1 MEANR
6 ETRMSDHGW
15 GQMNAGVFR
24 TQMTLDLD
32 RAFAAMKS
40 TIAERILIQHI
51 REISWNAS
59 IRKKLTSKDA
69 WPEPIPCELNLT
81 ELSISTGISYRTLGR
96 AKQALLD
103 DRIIIPMRHGVTVNK
118 NVYLWAKSRLTS
130 VQVAY
135 AKEGQTVSH
144 PRVTSQL
151 TNKEHSDKSE
161 HAPRQTVTQTEGET
175 RFGHDLSQCSA
186 VHYDNLRPLTVSNDC
201 FTPSTVISKTGVR
214 PRACEDDFSSL
225 PELNSSLLT
234 TPPLERFLTGGGG
247 GVGEE
252 KESDSGDQRPQTI
265 AQMSAWFA
273 RQFRCRVADN
283 QVQVLAT
290 GFPLD
295 WVYESLRMGL
305 LNCPDDPRRVLTYAN
320 SLLFRWR
327 NAGGMTIV
335 RDGPKE
341 VAPPAPAAPTARG
354 SEYASLVAEGIE
366 KRKAARRAAKE
377 AESNGHD

>member
-1 MEANR
+1 
-6 ETRMSDHGW
+6 MSDHGW

-118 NVYLWAKSRLTS
+118 NVYLWKKSRLTS

-135 AKEGQTVSH
+135 AKEGQTVRH

-151 TNKEHSDKSE
+151 KNKEESATFE
-161 HAPRQTVTQTEGET
+161 TAPRQTVTQPEGET

-186 VHYDNLRPLTVSNDC
+186 VHCDNLRPLSVSNAC
-201 FTPSTVISKTGVR
+201 FTPSTVLLETGVR
-214 PRACEDDFSSL
+214 PRACEEDFSSFS
-225 PELNSSLLT
+225 ELNSSLLT
-234 TPPLERFLTGGGG
+234 TPPVEPILTGGGG
-247 GVGEE
+247 GVGERE
-252 KESDSGDQRPQTI
+252 ESNSGDQRPQTVE
-265 AQMSAWFA
+265 QMSDWFA
-273 RQFRCRVADN
+273 RQFRCRVAPN
-283 QVQVLAT
+283 QVRVLAT

-305 LNCPDDPRRVLTYAN
+305 LSFGDDPRRVLTYAN
-320 SLLFRWR
+320 SLLYRWR
-327 NAGGMTIV
+327 NAGRITVV
-335 RDGPKE
+335 REE
-341 VAPPAPAAPTARG
+341 VTRESLPPAPMTSPTAHG
-354 SEYASLVAEGIE
+354 SGYASLVAEGIE
-366 KRKAARRAAKE
+366 RRKAARRAAKE